1 MLKSLKFAKKRES
14 LKFYAKKHKISKL
27 RNLETFPKLK
37 KKKNSISISV
47 FGYENKEKH
56 PVYVSK
62 KCFEEKHVDL
72 LLIGDE
78 GKRHYA
84 LIKDFSTLMYDLTLH
99 REENTLLL
107 LFTSF

>member
-1 MLKSLKFAKKRES
+1 M
-14 LKFYAKKHKISKL
+14 
-27 RNLETFPKLK
+27 
-37 KKKNSISISV
+37 
-47 FGYENKEKH
+47 
-56 PVYVSK
+56 SK